1 MRDIRPEQA
10 RLAAHVEAGHW
21 LRAGEPSGCPHILR
35 TLAKKHPDKVLTV
48 DRLGSRT
55 YREIEDKVARAAAA
69 LARMGIVQ
77 GDAVLVQL
85 PNWHEALVVHLAAES
100 LGAATIAIPHI
111 YRAREVRHIASL
123 TEAKIAIIPWFGA
136 FDFVGMYRELRPEL
150 PALRRIIVIGSDG
163 VVSLEGAEAAAGSP
177 LDGERLS
184 DALLAAPATDPDR
197 VTQVGFT
204 SGSTGA
210 PKGAIHTSNT
220 LLAEHRAWTKA
231 FGLGSDDVI
240 LVLATVGHQI
250 GFTMMR
256 AALMIGAT
264 VAFLDKWDA
273 SRALELV
280 ESAGVTFTFT
290 TPAFLFDVLKTPA
303 AAPGR
308 LPTLRTWVL
317 AGQVVTS
324 ALRDEATAKLPHVRF
339 APLFGMTEMG
349 CVIMCDKDA
358 PDAKLSQTG
367 RSQLGVEIDVIDRD
381 EQTVPPDT
389 DGELVVRGPSLLL
402 GYLKQPD
409 ATAAS
414 FTKKG
419 YFKTGDQV
427 RRDADGF
434 VMITGRIKDLIKRGG
449 ESVSPEEVE
458 EVLARHP
465 AIVEASVVGIPD
477 DRLGERVC
485 AFVIPRPGE
494 KLVTLQDVVAFLR
507 HTDLTKQK
515 WPERVEIVDVL
526 PRTSIGKVDKAS
538 LRAKLATAS
547 SS

>member
-1 MRDIRPEQA
+1 MLRDIRPDPR
-10 RLAAHVEAGHW
+10 RLETHVQAGHW
-21 LRAGEPSGCPHILR
+21 MRPGAPTGVPHTLRM
-35 TLAKKHPDKVLTV
+35 LARQHPDKVLTV

-55 YREIEDKVARAAAA
+55 YREIEDAVAKAAAG
-69 LARMGIVQ
+69 LARLGVGP

-85 PNWHEALVVHLAAES
+85 PNWHEALVLHLAAES
-100 LGAATIAIPHI
+100 LGAATIPVPHI
-111 YRAREVRHIASL
+111 YRARDVRHIANL
-123 TEAKIAIIPWFGA
+123 TEAKVAIIPWFGS
-136 FDFVGMYRELRPEL
+136 FDFVGMYRELRPEM
-150 PALRRIIVIGSDG
+150 PALRSIILIGSDG
-163 VVSLEGAEAAAGSP
+163 VVSLEGSEAAAGSP
-177 LDGERLS
+177 LDGERL
-184 DALLAAPATDPDR
+184 DLARLEAPAVDPDR

-220 LLAEHRAWTKA
+220 LCAEHRAWTRA
-231 FGLGSDDVI
+231 FGLTDQDVI

-256 AALMIGAT
+256 AALFIGAT

-273 SRALELV
+273 TSALELI
-280 ESAGVTFTFT
+280 ERERVTFTFT
-290 TPAFLFDVLKTPA
+290 TPAFLYDVLKSPI

-308 LPTLRTWVL
+308 VPSLKTWVL

-324 ALRDEATAKLPHVRF
+324 ALREDAAVKLPKVRF
-339 APLFGMTEMG
+339 PALFGMTEMG

-358 PDAKLSQTG
+358 PDAKLPFTG
-367 RSQLGVEIDVIDRD
+367 RSQLGVEIDVVDPD
-381 EQTVPPDT
+381 EKTVPVDT
-389 DGELVVRGPSLLL
+389 DGQLVVRGPSLLL

-414 FTKKG
+414 FTKSG
-419 YFKTGDQV
+419 HFMTGDQV

-465 AIVEASVVGIPD
+465 SIIEASVVGIPD

-494 KLVTLQDVVAFLR
+494 TLLTLADLLAFLR
-507 HTDLTKQK
+507 HTELTKQK
-515 WPERVEIVDVL
+515 WPERIEIIDSL
-526 PRTSIGKVDKAS
+526 PRTSIGKVDKAK
-538 LRAKLATAS
+538 LRAKLAPPG
-547 SS
+547 